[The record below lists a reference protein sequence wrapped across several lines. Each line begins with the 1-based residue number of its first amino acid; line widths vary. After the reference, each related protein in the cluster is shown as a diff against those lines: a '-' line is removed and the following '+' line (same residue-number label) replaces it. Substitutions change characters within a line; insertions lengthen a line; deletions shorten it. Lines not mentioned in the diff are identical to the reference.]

1 MQILGSIVSKR
12 KINNLVG
19 FVEVVNDISKVSDPT
34 KPILIVGLSEAK
46 KFKPNFSILE
56 KSFGEGIFW
65 TYGRTEKRNEHEED
79 LQAFYDYVLDS
90 AIKDKK
96 YYYVNLLT
104 ISLTKVKKLINILN
118 NGVKKY
124 IYISKNIFYVY
135 YDNYILGVSLDIISW
150 MGIDR
155 KKVFR
160 KLHANANNVIC
171 YNDSFLSYDIK
182 RAINNKKYA
191 TSYFMSIQ

>member
-1 MQILGSIVSKR
+1 MQILGSIVTKR
-12 KINNLVG
+12 KINNIVG

-46 KFKPNFSILE
+46 KFNPNFSILE

-96 YYYVNLLT
+96 YYY
-104 ISLTKVKKLINILN
+104 
-118 NGVKKY
+118 
-124 IYISKNIFYVY
+124 IFQ
-135 YDNYILGVSLDIISW
+135 
-150 MGIDR
+150 
-155 KKVFR
+155 
-160 KLHANANNVIC
+160 
-171 YNDSFLSYDIK
+171 FLPI
-182 RAINNKKYA
+182 RR
-191 TSYFMSIQ
+191 